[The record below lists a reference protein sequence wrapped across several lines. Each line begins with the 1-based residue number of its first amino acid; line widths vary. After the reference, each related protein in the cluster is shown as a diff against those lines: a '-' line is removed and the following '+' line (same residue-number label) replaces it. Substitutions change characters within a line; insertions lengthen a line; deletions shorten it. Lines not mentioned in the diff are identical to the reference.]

1 MLLLSVSTYE
11 VGRFLQIAGLI
22 SLPIIVI
29 TLSVIAWLHYRKK
42 KLEAFESE
50 GMEPVYWIE
59 PPGETAVL
67 KMNGPVRQ
75 DNGAAMLYQNSQK
88 LHAQHLMYEALQ
100 ERYKKLQYEYEV
112 AMMSNE
118 KTLIRYNQLRE
129 EKMNQ
134 QQMKE
139 NHNIVTEKLQQ
150 EIDEKESELNEMEI
164 IINDLQQ
171 RITDLESAELPEA
184 EQISQHTQTMEN
196 YMTTEE
202 KCLQDL
208 LNEKQ
213 AQVDFLQQQLN
224 VRIRN
229 YHEAE
234 QQLQAI
240 RDQHNL
246 AIRDLEQQLADAN
259 NQLQQKNDVLR
270 NIFQQ
275 VSGEFSNE
283 FKKADEPVVTL
294 TAI

>member
-42 KLEAFESE
+42 KLAAFESE
-50 GMEPVYWIE
+50 TMEPVFWIE
-59 PPGETAVL
+59 PPGESTVL
-67 KMNGPVRQ
+67 KMNGPVRA
-75 DNGAAMLYQNSQK
+75 DNGSAMLYQCTQK
-88 LHAQHLMYEALQ
+88 LHAQHHLYEALQ

-134 QQMKE
+134 QQMKD
-139 NHNIVTEKLQQ
+139 NHNVVTEKLQQ
-150 EIDEKESELNEMEI
+150 EIDEKEAELNEMEI
-164 IINDLQQ
+164 IINDLQH
-171 RITDLESAELPEA
+171 RITDLESVEIPAVRQTLPPTPT
-184 EQISQHTQTMEN
+184 IEN
-196 YMTTEE
+196 HMTTEE

-224 VRIRN
+224 IRIRN

-234 QQLQAI
+234 QQLQSI
-240 RDQHNL
+240 REQNI
-246 AIRDLEQQLADAN
+246 AAMRDLEQQLTAAN
-259 NQLQQKNDVLR
+259 HQLQKKNDVLR
-270 NIFQQ
+270 NILQQ
-275 VSGEFSNE
+275 ASGEVNE
-283 FKKADEPVVTL
+283 EFHEENEPVVTL